1 MGEGVA
7 LGGISGH
14 LPIFHSPHPGPTVP
28 AEKSAFSLALPHEL
42 LFRFSLCHGVQHF
55 CQDVYLPSWTV
66 RVPSAQS
73 SRDPGQTRRPP
84 HLTTSYHTA
93 QRPGLPASGL
103 LGSGDSPADGTLT
116 GVGVPRSQ
124 AQCGQAPPSEQR
136 GSGRGGGGHRP
147 RPASPWSGT
156 GTMVEL

>member
-1 MGEGVA
+1 MA

-28 AEKSAFSLALPHEL
+28 VEKSAFSLALPHEL

-73 SRDPGQTRRPP
+73 SRDTGQTRRPP

-93 QRPGLPASGL
+93 QRPGLRASGL

-124 AQCGQAPPSEQR
+124 AVWASTSQQTARLGERWRRAPATASLSMEWDR
-136 GSGRGGGGHRP
+136 NHGRALSRC
-147 RPASPWSGT
+147 
-156 GTMVEL
+156 